1 MKIRVELEAAA
12 PERYRR
18 ALVGVPHVDVHAGR
32 ANRIGVGPDLRPLV
46 LLPRAEAGTGDAAVR
61 ALLPLVPAG
70 AVGMVIARTIPR
82 RERDLLEEAG
92 LSWCDGRGAI
102 HVEWPGVMVHIEGAA
117 HPRVAGR
124 VAERLGPVGIRAVQ
138 VLLEAWEKEWTV
150 TRLAREAAVSVGQA
164 HTVFKALEAERLV
177 TTSGKGPQQRRHLTD
192 RPAALDW
199 LAGLDRAR
207 RRPESAATYLYARTP
222 DELLRRFADRASE
235 AGLPYAVTAAAG
247 SQLLGAPVLTQLP
260 VVQVRVGALPAG
272 PALERLGLERLD
284 ADEAG
289 RGANLE
295 LWTDTGELGTF
306 GATTVNEIRVAPPV
320 RVWLDLARQR
330 GRGAD
335 AAQLFREQILERA

>member
-1 MKIRVELEAAA
+1 MKVQVDLEADA

-18 ALVGVPHVDVHAGR
+18 VLVGVTHVEAHAGR

-46 LLPRAEAGTGDAAVR
+46 LLPRADAGTGDAPVR

-70 AVGMVIARTIPR
+70 AVGMVVARTIPQ

-102 HVEWPGVMVHIEGAA
+102 HLEWPGVLVHIEGTTRPRATGRAA
-117 HPRVAGR
+117 EG
-124 VAERLGPVGIRAVQ
+124 LGPVGLRAVQ
-138 VLLEAWEKEWTV
+138 VLFEAWEQEWTV
-150 TRLAREAAVSVGQA
+150 TRLAQEAAMSVGQA
-164 HTVFKALEAERLV
+164 HTVFKALEAEHLV
-177 TTSGKGPQQRRHLTD
+177 TTTGKGPQQRRHLTD

-199 LAGLDRAR
+199 LAGLDQAR
-207 RRPESAATYLYARTP
+207 RRPESAAAYLYARTP
-222 DELLRRFADRASE
+222 DELLHRFADRATE

-247 SQLLGAPVLTQLP
+247 SQLLGAPVLTHLP
-260 VVQVRVGALPAG
+260 VAQVRVGVLPAG
-272 PALERLGLERLD
+272 PALDRLGLERLD
-284 ADEAG
+284 AADAG

-306 GATTVNEIRVAPPV
+306 GAITVNEIQVAPPV

-330 GRGAD
+330 GRGGD
-335 AAQLFREQILERA
+335 AAQLFREQVLERP